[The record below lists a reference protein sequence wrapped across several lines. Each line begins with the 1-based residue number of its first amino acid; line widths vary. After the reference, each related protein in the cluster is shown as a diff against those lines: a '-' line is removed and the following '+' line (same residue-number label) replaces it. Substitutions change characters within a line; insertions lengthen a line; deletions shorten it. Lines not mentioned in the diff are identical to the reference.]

1 MPLLSLKEI
10 AEKIGGELRG
20 DPSIKISNTAEI
32 EKAKPGEITFLANPK
47 YLSKL
52 ATTQASAVIVDHR
65 VTNLPNLPCIIVPDA
80 YFAFM
85 QTLLMFNQ
93 PRQMLATGVHKTA
106 VVHSTAKLGK
116 NVKIGAGVYI
126 GAEVEVGDGTEIF
139 PNCVV
144 LDGAKIGANCRL
156 YPLVSIRE
164 DCMIGDRVIIHNGA
178 VIGSDG
184 FGFAPHEGKFHKIPQ
199 VGKVVIESDVE
210 IGANC
215 TIDRA
220 TLGETRIC
228 SGTKL
233 DNLVHIAH
241 NVTVGPHSV
250 IAAQTGISGSTK
262 IGAHNMIGGQ
272 VGIVGHITIGN
283 GVQIAAQSGVSK
295 SIEDGQIVFGTP
307 ARPIM
312 KMKRIEATLDHLP
325 EMRKKIRQLEEK
337 LALIEKKL
345 NPDN

>member
-1 MPLLSLKEI
+1 MPVLSLQEI

-20 DPSIKISNTAEI
+20 DPSIKIHNTAEI
-32 EKAKPGEITFLANPK
+32 EKAKQGEITFLANPK
-47 YLSKL
+47 YAAKL
-52 ATTQASAVIVDHR
+52 ATTQASAVIVDQR
-65 VTNLPNLPCIIVPDA
+65 ITKLPNLPCIIVPDA
-80 YFAFM
+80 YYGFL
-85 QTLLMFNQ
+85 QTLLIFNQ
-93 PRQMLATGVHKTA
+93 PREMLTAGVHKTA
-106 VVHSTAKLGK
+106 VVHPTAKLGK
-116 NVKIGAGVYI
+116 QIKIGAGVYI
-126 GAEVEVGDGTEIF
+126 GADVEVGDGTEIF
-139 PNCVV
+139 PNCVI
-144 LDGAKIGANCRL
+144 LDGVKIGVACRF
-156 YPLVSIRE
+156 YPLVSVRE
-164 DCMIGDRVIIHNGA
+164 DCVIGDRVIIHNGA

-199 VGKVVIESDVE
+199 VGKVVIEADVE

-241 NVTVGPHSV
+241 NVTVGTHSV

-262 IGAHNMIGGQ
+262 IGSHNMIGGQ
-272 VGIVGHITIGN
+272 VGIVGHITIGDH
-283 GVQIAAQSGVSK
+283 VQIAAQSGVSK
-295 SIEDGQIVFGTP
+295 NIEDGQVVFGTP

-312 KMKRIEATLDHLP
+312 KMKRIEASLDHLP
-325 EMRKKIRQLEEK
+325 EMRKRIHQLEK
-337 LALIEKKL
+337 KMAQIEKKL